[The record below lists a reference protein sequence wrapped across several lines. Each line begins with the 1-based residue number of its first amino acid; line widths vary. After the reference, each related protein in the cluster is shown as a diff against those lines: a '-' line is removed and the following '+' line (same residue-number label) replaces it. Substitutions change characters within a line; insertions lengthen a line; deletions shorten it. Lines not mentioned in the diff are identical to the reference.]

1 MKDPRFEKLADVIVN
16 HSTQL
21 QPNEKILVEA
31 IDIPTDMVTALV
43 RKIKS
48 VGGQPFVTI
57 KQNVVLRELYSSGTE
72 ESVKLMGDLEAARMK
87 EMDAYVGLRGSYNIA
102 ELSDVPEEGL
112 KLYQDYWW
120 KPVHIDIRVPKT
132 KWVVLRWPSSSMA
145 QQANMSTE
153 AFEDFYF
160 NVCTLDYAKMSKAMD
175 ALVARM
181 EQTDRVQIKGPGTDL
196 EFSIKDIPVVKCA
209 AERNVP
215 DGEVY
220 TAPVRDSVNGKLTY
234 TAKTIYHGVIHD
246 GICLEFKDGKI
257 INATSDKTEELNKV
271 LDTDDGARYIGEF
284 ALGVNPY
291 ITNPMLDILFD
302 EKIGGS
308 FHFTPGGAYEDDADN
323 GNRSKVHWDMVCI
336 QTPEYGGGDIYFD
349 GELIRKDGLFVVD
362 DLKPLNPENLK

>member
-31 IDIPTDMVTALV
+31 IDIPSDMVTALV

-48 VGGQPFVTI
+48 VGGQPFVSL
-57 KQNVVLRELYSSGTE
+57 KQSVVLRELYSTGTK
-72 ESVKLMGDLEAARMK
+72 ESMTLMGEFEAARMK
-87 EMDAYVGLRGSYNIA
+87 EMDAYVGLRGSFNIS
-102 ELSDVPEEGL
+102 ELSDVPEDSL
-112 KLYQDYWW
+112 KLYQTHWW
-120 KPVHIDIRVPKT
+120 QPVHISIRVPKT
-132 KWVVLRWPSSSMA
+132 KWVVLRRPSSSMA

-160 NVCTLDYAKMSKAMD
+160 NVCTLDYGKMSNAMD

-181 EQTDRVQIKGPGTDL
+181 EATDKVQINGPGTDL
-196 EFSIKDIPVVKCA
+196 AFSIKDIPAIKCA
-209 AERNVP
+209 GERNVP
-215 DGEVY
+215 DGEVF
-220 TAPVRDSVNGKLTY
+220 TAPVRDSINGVLTY
-234 TAKTIYHGVIHD
+234 SAKTIYHGVIHD
-246 GICLEFKDGKI
+246 GIRLEFKDGKI
-257 INATSDKTEELNKV
+257 IKATSDKTEELNKV

-291 ITNPMLDILFD
+291 ITSPMLDILFD

-336 QTPEYGGGDIYFD
+336 QTPEYGGGEIFFD

>member
-16 HSTQL
+16 HSTRL
-21 QPNEKILVEA
+21 QKNEKILIEA
-31 IDIPTDMVTALV
+31 IDIPTEMVTALI
-43 RKIKS
+43 RKVKS
-48 VGGQPFVTI
+48 VGGHPFVTI
-57 KQNVVLRELYSSGTE
+57 KQNVILRELYTTATA
-72 ESVKLMGDLEAARMK
+72 ESMSLTGKLEAARMK
-87 EMDAYVGLRGSYNIA
+87 EMDAYVGLRGSFNIA
-102 ELSDVPEEGL
+102 ELSDVPKDGL
-112 KLYQDYWW
+112 KLYQTHWW
-120 KPVHIDIRVPKT
+120 QPVHIKIRVPKT

-153 AFEDFYF
+153 AFEEFYF

-181 EQTDRVQIKGPGTDL
+181 EGTDQVHIKGPGTDL
-196 EFSIKDIPVVKCA
+196 TFSIKGLPAIKCA
-209 AERNVP
+209 GQSNIP
-215 DGEVY
+215 DGEVF
-220 TAPVRDSVNGKLTY
+220 TAPVRDSVNGVLAY

-246 GICLEFKDGKI
+246 GIRLEFESGKI

-271 LDTDDGARYIGEF
+271 LDTDEGARYIGEF

-308 FHFTPGGAYEDDADN
+308 FHFTPGGSYEDEADN

-336 QTPEYGGGDIYFD
+336 QTPEYGGGEIYFD
-349 GELIRKDGLFVVD
+349 GELIRKDGLFMVD
-362 DLKPLNPENLK
+362 DLKLLNPENLK